1 MWDESALKNKPSKYY
16 GILECWSS
24 KVPWV
29 TANDPRDFYTIKIPV
44 RFQTFCCL
52 TFVRAFS
59 RVLKMTVHV
68 ACVSFFYN
76 HSSSSWM
83 TVRISNFFLS
93 VLFLNPNVTFTP
105 VLRMRIR
112 MDLDHFGKLDP
123 DLHQREK
130 AGSGSAPKWKGGSLS
145 GSFWRIRWCKS
156 GKKWVVGSGCASKW
170 CGSATLI

>member
-1 MWDESALKNKPSKYY
+1 MGFMWDESALKNKPSKYY

-68 ACVSFFYN
+68 AFQPSCCLTFVRAF
-76 HSSSSWM
+76 SSWM
-83 TVRISNFFLS
+83 TVMIRIF
-93 VLFLNPNVTFTP
+93 
-105 VLRMRIR
+105 
-112 MDLDHFGKLDP
+112 
-123 DLHQREK
+123 
-130 AGSGSAPKWKGGSLS
+130 
-145 GSFWRIRWCKS
+145 SFRFYFSILIWHLLQSC
-156 GKKWVVGSGCASKW
+156 G
-170 CGSATLI
+170 CGSAWIWIILGSWIRIRTNVKKQDPDPHLSEKAEALVGHFGELGGANLAKSEW